1 MLLSWHDLGPMGNL
15 GGGTGKPHL
24 LSSPGY
30 NGRGSMSGRPQ
41 EQWLGQDRRA
51 VVRTSQT

>member
-1 MLLSWHDLGPMGNL
+1 MGNL